1 MNSNKF
7 IPTHYSVTYSKL
19 YVPSEGYTEG
29 TEADTQETGVCV
41 VCVCTCL
48 HIVEF
53 YGQRNQKVLY
63 LAKTENISSKLYFWE
78 RI

>member
-41 VCVCTCL
+41 VCVCMHVCVHVYT
-48 HIVEF
+48 
-53 YGQRNQKVLY
+53 
-63 LAKTENISSKLYFWE
+63 
-78 RI
+78 